1 MAKPWLFRCIK
12 KPLLKVIIDKSL
24 NLDFTNESV
33 IEEVRELRLS
43 RAKMTIRSIFK
54 NILEK
59 VDQIPTPLI

>member
-1 MAKPWLFRCIK
+1 M
-12 KPLLKVIIDKSL
+12 IIDKSL